1 MLDTGTD
8 AFMEAYFTRILRA
21 CLVTLE
27 LKTSTAGHKTDFHL
41 FCFGFS
47 QLTIFIKSKQAV
59 RCDRGTVD
67 SIRNIKRYLVKDL
80 A

>member
-21 CLVTLE
+21 CLVT
-27 LKTSTAGHKTDFHL
+27 TGHKTDFHL

-67 SIRNIKRYLVKDL
+67 SIRNIKRYLVRDL